1 MGARQGPGAQANC
14 ADLDE
19 GGAVI
24 SDRYRLSCIG
34 IPYTK
39 QSEARVYDATV
50 PPSDVCGDQRAAA
63 RRRLLAARQSMLSM
77 LTPGR
82 RTDRP
87 EPRAAAAAP
96 DNSPN
101 HLVTKAHRDQG
112 NQNPLG
118 AHQSPMRSNPTF
130 VRIARRARPRA
141 GGSAPARLAGPHGCC
156 SELTRCSW
164 V

>member
-34 IPYTK
+34 IPYTIK

-63 RRRLLAARQSMLSM
+63 EQGAGGELFSRGDR
-77 LTPGR
+77 GR
-82 RTDRP
+82 TGCWGWRGLP
-87 EPRAAAAAP
+87 QLGVESAQPP
-96 DNSPN
+96 
-101 HLVTKAHRDQG
+101 HRVG
-112 NQNPLG
+112 HWG
-118 AHQSPMRSNPTF
+118 HGGCG
-130 VRIARRARPRA
+130 VRARWFA
-141 GGSAPARLAGPHGCC
+141 AIHTKTYILYEALVLSKF
-156 SELTRCSW
+156 
-164 V
+164 